1 MSVSNRPVAL
11 ASINSSAWVRY
22 LRVRFALEA
31 LAVLLSAAVNPPDA
45 PARNPAA
52 DSRPHGSPVPVRPF
66 DPLMPAV
73 VNPRPLMPGCH
84 RVDGTA
90 VIRGTSSACRPVAG
104 FNKTAC
110 LCLDGPHTD
119 EGGERRNVPV
129 SVVAA
134 K

>member
-31 LAVLLSAAVNPPDA
+31 LAVLLSAAVDPPDA

-90 VIRGTSSACRPVAG
+90 VIRGTSSAWVARSPAS
-104 FNKTAC
+104 TRQPAY
-110 LCLDGPHTD
+110 
-119 EGGERRNVPV
+119 V
-129 SVVAA
+129 SMGRTPMKAA
-134 K
+134 SAAMSRSRS

>member
-90 VIRGTSSACRPVAG
+90 VIRGTSSAWVARSPASTRQPAYVSMGRTPMKAASAAMSRP
-104 FNKTAC
+104 
-110 LCLDGPHTD
+110 
-119 EGGERRNVPV
+119 R
-129 SVVAA
+129 S
-134 K
+134 

>member
-84 RVDGTA
+84 RVD
-90 VIRGTSSACRPVAG
+90 
-104 FNKTAC
+104 
-110 LCLDGPHTD
+110 
-119 EGGERRNVPV
+119 VPQ
-129 SVVAA
+129 
-134 K
+134 